1 MLANVLEFPDR
12 RTAAFARHLP
22 LGTTAMA
29 GWLAGALDEIDYG
42 VVVLAP
48 STAVVHAN
56 RSARHALDPTQ
67 PLQLRDGRLEAD
79 RPEDAR
85 ALAALLA
92 AVLQRRQHRF
102 ATFGAAPNRLAAA
115 AVPLTP
121 DGAADP
127 EGVLLMLGK
136 RRVCE
141 ALSVDA
147 YARSHGLTLAEAR
160 VLERLASGEA
170 PCQAAQVLGVAIST
184 VRTQIGQI
192 RQKTGAR
199 SIRALLREIATLP
212 PLMGVRAMRSA

>member
-1 MLANVLEFPDR
+1 
-12 RTAAFARHLP
+12 
-22 LGTTAMA
+22 
-29 GWLAGALDEIDYG
+29 
-42 VVVLAP
+42 
-48 STAVVHAN
+48 
-56 RSARHALDPTQ
+56 
-67 PLQLRDGRLEAD
+67 
-79 RPEDAR
+79 
-85 ALAALLA
+85 
-92 AVLQRRQHRF
+92 
-102 ATFGAAPNRLAAA
+102 
-115 AVPLTP
+115 
-121 DGAADP
+121 
-127 EGVLLMLGK
+127 VLLMLGK

>member
-1 MLANVLEFPDR
+1 MTGHVLEFPGR
-12 RTAAFARHLP
+12 RADFVRPFPPGAAAL
-22 LGTTAMA
+22 A

-56 RSARHALDPTQ
+56 RSAQLALDPAQ
-67 PLQLRDGRLEAD
+67 PLQLRSGRLEAD

-85 ALAALLA
+85 ALATLLA

-102 ATFGAAPNRLAAA
+102 ATFGVAPHCLAAS
-115 AVPLTP
+115 AVPLAP
-121 DGAADP
+121 DGASEP

-160 VLERLASGEA
+160 VLERLANGEA

-192 RQKTGAR
+192 RQKTGAS

-212 PLMGVRAMRSA
+212 PLMGVRAVRTA